1 MKPINRRVV
10 VNTPGIPVPLSD
22 KPEMVNEIHV
32 QSLVENTGYI
42 CIGGP
47 GVRARSG
54 ERNSPHMDAGETF
67 SWKVPTDLSQWWI
80 DSTVALEGVCI
91 LGTVDG

>member
-1 MKPINRRVV
+1 MKPLNRRIF
-10 VNTPGIPVPLSD
+10 VNAVGTPVPLSD
-22 KPEMVNEIHV
+22 KPEIVNELHV
-32 QSLVENTGYI
+32 QALAENTGYI

-47 GVRARSG
+47 YVRARSG

-67 SWKVPTDLSQWWI
+67 SWKTPTDLSKWWI
-80 DSTVALEGVCI
+80 DATVALEGVCI